1 MIPVRGLILG
11 LAALLMLG
19 VAALPA
25 SAQYGWDRREVEVSG
40 VIVSL
45 SQDGTSFLL
54 REAWGR
60 DRFWVVRLT
69 RRTDVDPPHRGRDD
83 YDPDSDLGRA
93 GTLWYRW
100 LRVGQYVKVEG
111 RLLGNGQILAEEI
124 TLLRGPGQPIVG
136 PPFPFPPGGGFGRVP
151 PQIFVP
157 QNGAVITTADIT
169 VIGRT
174 APGARVHVDLATT
187 WGFFTF
193 PAGSADVTADESGI
207 FTAVIRPSARFGGA
221 TYRLTVRARIAGVDL
236 PPTSIV
242 IYQR

>member
-1 MIPVRGLILG
+1 MTPARGLVLG
-11 LAALLMLG
+11 LAAILILG
-19 VAALPA
+19 VAAPA

-40 VIVSL
+40 VIVDL
-45 SQDGTSFLL
+45 SHDGTSFLL
-54 REAWGR
+54 REERGR
-60 DRFWVVRLT
+60 DDRFWMVRLT
-69 RRTDVDPPHRGRDD
+69 GRTDVDSAPRGR
-83 YDPDSDLGRA
+83 YDPDIDLGRA
-93 GTLWYRW
+93 ETLWRRW
-100 LRVGQYVKVEG
+100 LRVGQFVKVEG

-124 TLLRGPGQPIVG
+124 TLLRGPGQPVVR

-187 WGFFTF
+187 WGIFTF
-193 PAGSADVTADESGI
+193 PAGSADVTADETGI
-207 FTAVIRPSARFGGA
+207 FTAVIRPSARFSGA
-221 TYRLTVRARIAGVDL
+221 MYRLTVQARLAGVDL